1 MDITTL
7 IGATAGLLLIAF
19 GIMLRGTGGI
29 DFTQF
34 LAFYNFPSILITFG
48 GAICATLIN
57 YPLSQVVGVV
67 KIVKKVRRGLQMV
80 IDGHDADFIRNLME
94 TELTFI
100 QERHKIGQ
108 EIFIAL
114 GTYSP
119 AFGLIGTIIGL
130 ILMLRNL
137 QDTAQIASGMA
148 VALLTTF
155 YGAMAAYLIFLPI
168 AGKLKRRSEEEIFI
182 KEVII
187 RGVLLLQSGVAPSVM
202 EANLQAY
209 LSPAL
214 RKAAL
219 AKEKAAR
226 EQMAASSQQST
237 ETTTVKK

>member
-1 MDITTL
+1 M
-7 IGATAGLLLIAF
+7 
-19 GIMLRGTGGI
+19 
-29 DFTQF
+29 Q
-34 LAFYNFPSILITFG
+34 ILS
-48 GAICATLIN
+48 ATLWKQK
-57 YPLSQVVGVV
+57 L
-67 KIVKKVRRGLQMV
+67 L
-80 IDGHDADFIRNLME
+80 FL
-94 TELTFI
+94 

-130 ILMLRNL
+130 ILMLKDL

-155 YGAMAAYLIFLPI
+155 YGAMAAYLLFLPI
-168 AGKLKRRSEEEIFI
+168 AGKLKRRSEEEIFV

-219 AKEKAAR
+219 AREKAAR
-226 EQMAASSQQST
+226 EQMAPNETAGQQQENS
-237 ETTTVKK
+237 VKENK